1 MVRKRKIVN
10 VISPCRG
17 TQDRVSWSPST
28 STCLAGKMAVLCLM
42 LFVLR
47 AWPQSGV
54 ADILSTRTRQVFVA
68 PSCVFCSQVVHPA
81 MNRRCLGPCHCEGK
95 TKLQA
100 TSGTSDWMAV
110 DDIQHTYAAQDFE
123 RQVIARLATQ
133 PGQNIE
139 RLTSY
144 TISGPDVGAQTALQK
159 RFSTNWTAPSLLRWK
174 NKPTKGTPPN
184 RMVVECDLYLRGT
197 GLKPV
202 DVFKECAQIHV
213 QLAGK
218 TPWKDIETNAS
229 FPIILAEVAETPAS
243 LQAKLWQLER
253 ALRFGPGLQ
262 QPVCCVVC
270 LNADT
275 PSFNLATTAARDS
288 LKRLNT
294 TFKIA
299 QCDVFAI
306 WTEYRNVYAEIRSAK
321 EEIRSVKAAVHAE
334 IQGVHAEIQGVKD
347 EMRAEMQGVKDEMR
361 AEMRAEMQHAKD
373 EIISGVKDMLT
384 ALRRDL
390 QR

>member
-1 MVRKRKIVN
+1 MVVRATDGSERSDGQESIVVALHFN
-10 VISPCRG
+10 M
-17 TQDRVSWSPST
+17 Q
-28 STCLAGKMAVLCLM
+28 
-42 LFVLR
+42 

-68 PSCVFCSQVVHPA
+68 PSCVFCSQAGADSWRGSGASSYEPSVPWPLSL
-81 MNRRCLGPCHCEGK
+81 RRKNE
-95 TKLQA
+95 
-100 TSGTSDWMAV
+100 
-110 DDIQHTYAAQDFE
+110 AAGDQW
-123 RQVIARLATQ
+123 
-133 PGQNIE
+133 NIS
-139 RLTSY
+139 R
-144 TISGPDVGAQTALQK
+144 
-159 RFSTNWTAPSLLRWK
+159 
-174 NKPTKGTPPN
+174 
-184 RMVVECDLYLRGT
+184 
-197 GLKPV
+197 
-202 DVFKECAQIHV
+202 
-213 QLAGK
+213 K